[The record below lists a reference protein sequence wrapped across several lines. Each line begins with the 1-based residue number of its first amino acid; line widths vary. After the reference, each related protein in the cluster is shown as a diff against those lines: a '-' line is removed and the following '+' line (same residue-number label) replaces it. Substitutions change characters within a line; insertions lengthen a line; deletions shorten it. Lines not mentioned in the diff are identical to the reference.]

1 MSKPSDDF
9 DPFDPVA
16 GAMRAMHQGNLLA
29 AKEAQ
34 INQLKAA
41 DHTEF
46 WTKACK
52 DAEERCAN
60 QAQSIQSMRYA
71 GNELARVLDDIMQSE
86 LCQFDAISKACCIA
100 TIAKWNRAKT
110 GQL

>member
-1 MSKPSDDF
+1 MSKDF
-9 DPFDPVA
+9 DPFDPVNA
-16 GAMRAMHQGNLLA
+16 AMRHLHSQNLASA
-29 AKEAQ
+29 AEA
-34 INQLKAA
+34 KAEA
-41 DHTEF
+41 LDEQM
-46 WTKACK
+46 KA
-52 DAEERCAN
+52 
-60 QAQSIQSMRYA
+60 MRYA

>member
-1 MSKPSDDF
+1 
-9 DPFDPVA
+9 
-16 GAMRAMHQGNLLA
+16 MHSQNLLA
-29 AKEAQ
+29 AEEAKR
-34 INQLKAA
+34 KA
-41 DHTEF
+41 
-46 WTKACK
+46 
-52 DAEERCAN
+52 
-60 QAQSIQSMRYA
+60 IIYA

>member
-1 MSKPSDDF
+1 MSDNF
-9 DPFDPVA
+9 DPFDPVNA
-16 GAMRAMHQGNLLA
+16 AMRHLQNQNLLA
-29 AKEAQ
+29 AEEAKR
-34 INQLKAA
+34 KAM
-41 DHTEF
+41 
-46 WTKACK
+46 
-52 DAEERCAN
+52 
-60 QAQSIQSMRYA
+60 IYA

>member
-1 MSKPSDDF
+1 MSKPDF
-9 DPFDPVA
+9 DPFDPVSA
-16 GAMRAMHQGNLLA
+16 AMGALHNQNLLA

-86 LCQFDAISKACCIA
+86 LCQFDAISKAVCIA

>member
-1 MSKPSDDF
+1 MSKPDF
-9 DPFDPVA
+9 DPFDPVSA
-16 GAMRAMHQGNLLA
+16 AMGALHNQNLLA

-60 QAQSIQSMRYA
+60 QAKTISEMRYA
-71 GNELARVLDDIMQSE
+71 GNELARVMEDILGSDMIT
-86 LCQFDAISKACCIA
+86 CQISRAVM
-100 TIAKWNRAKT
+100 TSTVAKWKNAKT
-110 GQL
+110 RQL

>member
-1 MSKPSDDF
+1 MSQ
-9 DPFDPVA
+9 DPYDPINA
-16 GAMRAMHQGNLLA
+16 AMRHLHNQNLLA
-29 AKEAQ
+29 AEEAKR
-34 INQLKAA
+34 KAQ
-41 DHTEF
+41 TEHI
-46 WTKACK
+46 
-52 DAEERCAN
+52 
-60 QAQSIQSMRYA
+60 QAMRYA

>member
-16 GAMRAMHQGNLLA
+16 GAMRAMHQGNMLA
-29 AKEAQ
+29 AEQA
-34 INQLKAA
+34 KA
-41 DHTEF
+41 
-46 WTKACK
+46 KAH
-52 DAEERCAN
+52 EEQM
-60 QAQSIQSMRYA
+60 QAMRYA
-71 GNELARVLDDIMQSE
+71 GNELARVLDDVVNSE
-86 LCQFDAISKACCIA
+86 LCQFDAISKAVCIA